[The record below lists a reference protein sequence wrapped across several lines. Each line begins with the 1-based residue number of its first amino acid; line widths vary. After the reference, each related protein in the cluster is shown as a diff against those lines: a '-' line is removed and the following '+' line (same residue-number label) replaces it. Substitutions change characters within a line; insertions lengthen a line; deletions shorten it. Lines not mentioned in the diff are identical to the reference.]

1 MTLPFLY
8 TQRNLW
14 ISLLGHFPW
23 HINKTLHTPRK
34 APSIVPGT
42 VINVQQ
48 LLAAI
53 VPHHCVET
61 IRFVCFA
68 LSLAPENKF
77 FIDGDQ
83 ILFIS
88 LFLMLYPLP
97 GK

>member
-83 ILFIS
+83 IFIS